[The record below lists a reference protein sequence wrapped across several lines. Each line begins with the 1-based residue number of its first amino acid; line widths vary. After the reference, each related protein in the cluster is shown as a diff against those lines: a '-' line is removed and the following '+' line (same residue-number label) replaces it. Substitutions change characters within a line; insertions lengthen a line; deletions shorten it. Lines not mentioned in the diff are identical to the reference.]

1 MKIREKRTGRV
12 VSVPD
17 RLGRAL
23 VAMGKHDLVESE
35 PVAAVAPL
43 CDNQEY
49 MTRDM
54 HPKRRGRPPKKSV
67 EE

>member
-23 VAMGKHDLVESE
+23 VAMGKHELVESE
-35 PVAAVAPL
+35 PVATVATL

-49 MTRDM
+49 MTRDLQA
-54 HPKRRGRPPKKSV
+54 KRRGRPRKQSV